1 MIFKLKHE
9 RTIIVVGLNEQQNHH
24 LLSQSLFDRVCRLVE
39 LLYKS
44 LLHSRSRLYSAL
56 SLRPR
61 ANKSQPC

>member
-1 MIFKLKHE
+1 MNNK
-9 RTIIVVGLNEQQNHH
+9 IIIYCLNHY
-24 LLSQSLFDRVCRLVE
+24 FDRVCRLVE